1 MLHYFPTILTKSS
14 SIWNR
19 SRQLMRRVEPRAKE
33 WRGIAD
39 STSRYT
45 ESLFILAKHG
55 RRGPEQL

>member
-1 MLHYFPTILTKSS
+1 
-14 SIWNR
+14 
-19 SRQLMRRVEPRAKE
+19 MRRLEPKAKE
-33 WRGIAD
+33 RRGIAD